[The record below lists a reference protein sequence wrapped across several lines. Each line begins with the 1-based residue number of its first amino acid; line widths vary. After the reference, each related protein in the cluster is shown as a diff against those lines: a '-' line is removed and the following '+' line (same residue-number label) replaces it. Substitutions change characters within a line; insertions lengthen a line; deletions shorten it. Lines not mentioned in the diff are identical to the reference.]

1 MTAKEQL
8 VLYYQLLC
16 QHGLNDSHSDNGS
29 VRLGDSFIV
38 TKTGACA
45 DTIQT
50 AELVRCEFSQK
61 LPSNAP
67 LDAGIHQYI
76 YQTLEN
82 CGAVLHAHN
91 PYTVA
96 LTLNDN

>member
-1 MTAKEQL
+1 MP
-8 VLYYQLLC
+8 
-16 QHGLNDSHSDNGS
+16 QHGLNYSHSGNGS

-61 LPSNAP
+61 LPSNAS

-91 PYTVA
+91 PYTIA
-96 LTLNDN
+96 LTLNAER